1 MITEIEI
8 EDVGTYRLPN
18 AWQIER
24 IMRIQ
29 GPNREI
35 AFAAFGLGMTIQQFK
50 RLAPEK
56 QQEARRAYLKIT
68 SPANVGRKG
77 EL

>member
-8 EDVGTYRLPN
+8 EDLGTYRLPN
-18 AWQIER
+18 MWQLDR
-24 IMRIQ
+24 INRIR
-29 GPNREI
+29 GPNKEI

-50 RLAPEK
+50 KLAPEK

-68 SPANVGRKG
+68 SPANVGKRG